1 MLKVW
6 SKRKAYINMKNTL
19 IVEREEGSVTQELRK
34 NLLHLRMNF
43 GFENREILRKEQ
55 CY

>member
-1 MLKVW
+1 MSGQDL
-6 SKRKAYINMKNTL
+6 
-19 IVEREEGSVTQELRK
+19 RE

-43 GFENREILRKEQ
+43 AFENREILRKEQ